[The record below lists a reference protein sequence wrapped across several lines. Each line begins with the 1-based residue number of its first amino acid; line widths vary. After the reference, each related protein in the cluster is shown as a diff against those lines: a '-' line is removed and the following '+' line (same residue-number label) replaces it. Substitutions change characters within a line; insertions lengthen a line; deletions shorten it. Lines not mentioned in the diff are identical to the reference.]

1 MRRHIVIGLLGA
13 TLMAGGVLWPTTEVS
28 YAGNT
33 WAITCDSLEYTSSI
47 QVLS

>member
-1 MRRHIVIGLLGA
+1 MRQLIVVGLLGV

-33 WAITCDSLEYTSSI
+33 WLSLATVWSI
-47 QVLS
+47 EALSNY